1 MSGTLSETMGVDGA
15 TYADGADL
23 FRKNMLIVG
32 VAVLGCWGAWSRMGG
47 QWFEPGFNVSGL
59 ATMGAAIGF
68 ACYRAWA
75 ARREAVP
82 IAWPCLFVCAGL
94 LSGYALL
101 YGGTPRLVTSLIAVM
116 LVSAVLL
123 GALPRD
129 ERQRAWGL
137 VPWMLASL
145 PLGVA
150 VNLYFGYPL
159 RVAVG
164 WLASVLLMGQVT
176 PLGTGL
182 SDGTH
187 TVFVDAPCSGIQML
201 RVAVLLSGI
210 VAVLYRLRLA
220 GTVVLCCSAVL
231 LALVGNTLRVCVLFL
246 LTRRGDVSDA
256 LHTWSGLGIFAGC
269 ALALVGAGVAIARWQ
284 SPEVRSQVSAPHFPL
299 NVVGRGGLYLAA
311 MLAFAVPFAVAER
324 PHTGG
329 DPIAWPESVAG
340 EHFSIAAPDPALAS
354 YRAVFL
360 GTMAQGTL
368 EPSGRLVLLRQ
379 CVEPTLTLH
388 TSENCYVVAGFQ
400 CATLPAER
408 DAQGHLWSRFSAVHP
423 DGRSYVVKQ
432 CFFSVDANSVMAS
445 NRLEDWTAGRPS
457 WPDSS
462 SWYWTAARPGA
473 AVGHTLAVTIA
484 EDNGQLTIDN

>member
-15 TYADGADL
+15 TRAEGRDV
-23 FRKNMLIVG
+23 FSSNMLVVG
-32 VAVLGCWGAWSRMGG
+32 VAVLGCWGAWWRMGG
-47 QWFEPGFNVSGL
+47 QWFEPGFNASGL
-59 ATMGAAIGF
+59 ATMGVAIGF

-75 ARREAVP
+75 TRREAVP
-82 IAWPCLFVCAGL
+82 IAWPWLFACAGL
-94 LSGYALL
+94 LTAYGLL
-101 YGGTPRLVTSLIAVM
+101 YGGTPKLVTSLIAVM
-116 LVSAVLL
+116 LVSAILL
-123 GALPRD
+123 GALPRE

-137 VPWMLASL
+137 APWMLASL

-164 WLASVLLMGQVT
+164 WIASAVMMGQVT

-201 RVAVLLSGI
+201 RVAVLLAGI
-210 VAVLYRLRLA
+210 LAVLFRLRLA
-220 GTVVLCCSAVL
+220 GTVILCLNAVL

-256 LHTWSGLGIFAGC
+256 LHTWSGLVIFAGC

-284 SPEVRSQVSAPHFPL
+284 IPEVRSKGSIRAQYRPVATVSGAAF
-299 NVVGRGGLYLAA
+299 YLAA
-311 MLAFAVPFAVAER
+311 LLAFAVPFAVAER
-324 PHTGG
+324 PHEGG
-329 DPIAWPESVAG
+329 NSVPWPTMLMGERFVA
-340 EHFSIAAPDPALAS
+340 SPPDPALAK
-354 YRAVFL
+354 YRDIFL
-360 GTMAQGTL
+360 GTMVQGVL
-368 EPSGRLVLLRQ
+368 EASGRLVLLRQ
-379 CVEPTLTLH
+379 CVEPTLSLH

-400 CATLPAER
+400 CAALPAER

-423 DGRSYVVKQ
+423 DGRSYVVRQ
-432 CFFSVDANSVMAS
+432 CFFSVDSGSVKAS
-445 NRLEDWTAGRPS
+445 NRLEDWTTGRPS

-462 SWYWTAARPGA
+462 SWYWAAARPGSE
-473 AVGHTLAVTIA
+473 VGHTLAVTIA
-484 EDNGQLTIDN
+484 EDS

>member
-1 MSGTLSETMGVDGA
+1 MSGTLSETMTVDGA
-15 TYADGADL
+15 TDADGADL
-23 FRKNMLIVG
+23 YRKNMLIVG

-75 ARREAVP
+75 TRREAVP
-82 IAWPCLFVCAGL
+82 ITWPWNFLCAGL
-94 LSGYALL
+94 LTAYGLL
-101 YGGTPRLVTSLIAVM
+101 YGGTPRLITSLIAVM
-116 LVSAVLL
+116 LVSAILL

-159 RVAVG
+159 RIAVG
-164 WLASVLLMGQVT
+164 WLASILLMGQVM

-201 RVAVLLSGI
+201 RVAVLLAG
-210 VAVLYRLRLA
+210 VLAVIYRLRLA
-220 GTVVLCCSAVL
+220 GTFLLSFSAVL
-231 LALVGNTLRVCVLFL
+231 LALLGNTLRVCVLFL

-256 LHTWSGLGIFAGC
+256 LHTWSGLGIFVGC

-284 SPEVRSQVSAPHFPL
+284 ARAVPSQPQPRAPYRFMDAVSRVA
-299 NVVGRGGLYLAA
+299 LYLTAL
-311 MLAFAVPFAVAER
+311 LALAVPFAVAER
-324 PHTGG
+324 PHAGG
-329 DPIAWPESVAG
+329 DSIAWPERVAG
-340 EHFSIAAPDPALAS
+340 ERFSIGPQEPGLAS

-360 GTMAQGTL
+360 GTMAQGRL

-400 CATLPAER
+400 CAALPAER

-432 CFFSVDANSVMAS
+432 CFFSVDAESVGSS

-462 SWYWTAARPGA
+462 SWYWAAARPGA
-473 AVGHTLAVTIA
+473 VVGHTLAVTIA
-484 EDNGQLTIDN
+484 EGS

>member
-1 MSGTLSETMGVDGA
+1 MSGTLSETMRVEGA
-15 TYADGADL
+15 THADGSGL
-23 FRKNMLIVG
+23 FGKNMRLVV

-47 QWFEPGFNVSGL
+47 QWFEPGFNASGL

-75 ARREAVP
+75 TRREAVP
-82 IAWPCLFVCAGL
+82 IAWPWLFVCAGL
-94 LSGYALL
+94 LTAYGLL

-116 LVSAVLL
+116 LVASVLL

-129 ERQRAWGL
+129 ERQRAWGM

-159 RVAVG
+159 RIAVG

-201 RVAVLLSGI
+201 RVAVLLAGI

-220 GTVVLCCSAVL
+220 GTLVLCISAVL

-284 SPEVRSQVSAPHFPL
+284 APELRSQARAPVPRYP
-299 NVVGRGGLYLAA
+299 VDAVGRAVLYLAA
-311 MLAFAVPFAVAER
+311 LLAFAVPFAVAER
-324 PHTGG
+324 PHAGG
-329 DPIAWPESVAG
+329 ASIAWPEIVAG
-340 EHFSIAAPDPALAS
+340 ERFIITPPDPALES

-360 GTMAQGTL
+360 GAMVQGAL
-368 EPSGRLVLLRQ
+368 DPSGRLVLLRQ

-400 CATLPAER
+400 CAALPAER
-408 DAQGHLWSRFSAVHP
+408 DGQGHLWSRFSAVHP

-432 CFFSVDANSVMAS
+432 CFFSVDAKSVTAS
-445 NRLEDWTAGRPS
+445 SRLEDWTAGRPS

-462 SWYWTAARPGA
+462 SWYWAAARPGA
-473 AVGHTLAVTIA
+473 DVGHTLAVTIA
-484 EDNGQLTIDN
+484 EAVDS